1 AKIDPNLSFGFSYSP
16 RPLSS
21 NTAFARKVNFAVD
34 FEDALNND
42 RNYKPLSHL
51 NLGMEVEQTLLAWPG
66 LNNEIRALKV
76 RLAGGFK
83 GGYPSGG
90 VSLEVLRLVEVELA
104 TWAEE
109 KGYYTGQ
116 APYRI
121 YMGQVRVGF

>member
-1 AKIDPNLSFGFSYSP
+1 M
-16 RPLSS
+16 
-21 NTAFARKVNFAVD
+21 
-34 FEDALNND
+34 
-42 RNYKPLSHL
+42 
-51 NLGMEVEQTLLAWPG
+51 GMEVEQTLLAWPG